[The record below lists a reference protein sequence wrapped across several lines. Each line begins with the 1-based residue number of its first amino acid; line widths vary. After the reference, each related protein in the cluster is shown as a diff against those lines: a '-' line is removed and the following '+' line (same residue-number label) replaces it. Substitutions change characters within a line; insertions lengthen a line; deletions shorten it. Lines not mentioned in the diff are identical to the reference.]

1 MQRHCGGF
9 HAAVVALTTAT
20 VKESVA
26 VQDFL
31 PRAIQGRADAIV
43 VARHR
48 SEVADEESRVGRVF
62 GAS

>member
-1 MQRHCGGF
+1 MERQCSGF

-48 SEVADEESRVGRVF
+48 SEVAGENDAAERMKP
-62 GAS
+62 A